1 MAKTIKF
8 NLICDDKPVRTIE
21 DLQENFS
28 IEDVLKYY
36 QNGLLLRWLEV
47 RGYESEYRKVSDISE
62 IEALEIVKELIKI
75 FDVEADEKKVEEGV
89 YMLQFLEE
97 RKELCEAY
105 KQDSFKAQGIIDDYQ
120 TGYKQLI
127 DGIIE
132 NPNDVARIKANIA
145 ELMSGYKWAMDLNH
159 RQLFWELKEL
169 SPLAIMCFLMND
181 EARKYYLP
189 MPVRRDNASDAD
201 EEASRLL
208 GSCESIK
215 RDNASDAD
223 EEASR
228 LFGSFAHI
236 KRDNASDAD
245 EEEKRVNIAAGSVKK
260 EDDSTAVSYD
270 TENNADKRN
279 MYNAIC
285 SMLKSSDFVSRLGDN
300 LHVFA
305 GVTDG
310 YWKDLETKGKKYM
323 IISMGSG
330 DYVRSSGLQGGDLG
344 VTDIENKFV
353 IVDGIDYKSNSSSRK
368 LLYME
373 V

>member
-8 NLICDDKPVRTIE
+8 NLICNDKPIRTIE

-47 RGYESEYRKVSDISE
+47 RGYVSEYKRVSQIDE
-62 IEALEIVKELIKI
+62 KGELGIVKELIKV
-75 FDVEADEKKVEEGV
+75 FEVETDEKKVEESV

-97 RKELCEAY
+97 RKVLCETY
-105 KQDSFKAQGIIDDYQ
+105 KQNSFKMQDIIDDYKA
-120 TGYKQLI
+120 GYQQLI
-127 DGIIE
+127 DGIVE
-132 NPNDVARIKANIA
+132 DPNDVARIKSNIT
-145 ELMSGYKWAMDLNH
+145 ELMSGYKWAMDLDH
-159 RQLFWELKEL
+159 RRLFWELKDI

-201 EEASRLL
+201 EE
-208 GSCESIK
+208 
-215 RDNASDAD
+215 
-223 EEASR
+223 
-228 LFGSFAHI
+228 
-236 KRDNASDAD
+236 
-245 EEEKRVNIAAGSVKK
+245 EKKVNIAAAAVAAAFVKK

-270 TENNADKRN
+270 TENNVDKRN

-285 SMLKSSDFVSRLGDN
+285 SMLKSSDFITRLGDN
-300 LHVFA
+300 LHVYS
-305 GVTDG
+305 GITDG

-323 IISMGSG
+323 IVSMGAG
-330 DYVRSSGLQGGDLG
+330 DYVRSAGLQGGDLAS
-344 VTDIENKFV
+344 TDIENKFV
-353 IVDGIDYKSNSSSRK
+353 IVDGIDYKSNSSSRQ

>member
-47 RGYESEYRKVSDISE
+47 RGYEAEYKKVSEIRE

-75 FDVEADEKKVEEGV
+75 FDIEADEKKVEEGV

-105 KQDSFKAQGIIDDYQ
+105 KQDSFKAQGVIDDYQ
-120 TGYKQLI
+120 TGFNQLI

-189 MPVRRDNASDAD
+189 MPVRKDNVSD
-201 EEASRLL
+201 
-208 GSCESIK
+208 
-215 RDNASDAD
+215 DAV
-223 EEASR
+223 
-228 LFGSFAHI
+228 
-236 KRDNASDAD
+236 K
-245 EEEKRVNIAAGSVKK
+245 KVNIAAAAVAVAFVKE
-260 EDDSTAVSYD
+260 EDDSIAVSYD
-270 TENNADKRN
+270 IENNADKCN

-285 SMLKSSDFVSRLGDN
+285 SMLESSDFVSRLGDN
-300 LHVFA
+300 LHIFA

-330 DYVRSSGLQGGDLG
+330 DYVRSAGLQGGDLAS
-344 VTDIENKFV
+344 TDIENKFV
-353 IVDGIDYKSNSSSRK
+353 IVDGIDYKSKSSSRQ

>member
-1 MAKTIKF
+1 MAKAIKF

-47 RGYESEYRKVSDISE
+47 RGYKSEYKKVSEIRE
-62 IEALEIVKELIKI
+62 IETLEIVKELIKI

-97 RKELCEAY
+97 RKALCEAY
-105 KQDSFKAQGIIDDYQ
+105 KQDSFKAQGII
-120 TGYKQLI
+120 
-127 DGIIE
+127 E
-132 NPNDVARIKANIA
+132 NPNDVARIKANVA

-159 RQLFWELKEL
+159 RQLFWDLIGL

-189 MPVRRDNASDAD
+189 IPVKKDDTSND
-201 EEASRLL
+201 
-208 GSCESIK
+208 G
-215 RDNASDAD
+215 
-223 EEASR
+223 
-228 LFGSFAHI
+228 
-236 KRDNASDAD
+236 
-245 EEEKRVNIAAGSVKK
+245 EEEKKVNATVA
-260 EDDSTAVSYD
+260 
-270 TENNADKRN
+270 NADKRD

-285 SMLKSSDFVSRLGDN
+285 LMPKASEFVSRLGDN
-300 LHVFA
+300 LHIFS

-330 DYVRSSGLQGGDLG
+330 DFVRSAGLQGGDLAR
-344 VTDIENKFV
+344 TDIENKFV
-353 IVDGIDYKSNSSSRK
+353 IVDGIDYKSNSASHQ

>member
-47 RGYESEYRKVSDISE
+47 RGYEAEYKKVSEIRE

-75 FDVEADEKKVEEGV
+75 FDIEADEKKVEEGV
-89 YMLQFLEE
+89 YMLQFIEE

-105 KQDSFKAQGIIDDYQ
+105 KQDSFKAQGIVDDYQ
-120 TGYKQLI
+120 TGFNQLI

-159 RQLFWELKEL
+159 RQLFWELKEI

-189 MPVRRDNASDAD
+189 MPVRKDNVSD
-201 EEASRLL
+201 EA
-208 GSCESIK
+208 
-215 RDNASDAD
+215 
-223 EEASR
+223 
-228 LFGSFAHI
+228 
-236 KRDNASDAD
+236 
-245 EEEKRVNIAAGSVKK
+245 EKKVNIA
-260 EDDSTAVSYD
+260 
-270 TENNADKRN
+270 DKSD
-279 MYNAIC
+279 MYSAIC
-285 SMLKSSDFVSRLGDN
+285 SMLESSDFVSRLGDN
-300 LHVFA
+300 LHIFA

-330 DYVRSSGLQGGDLG
+330 DYVRSAGLQGGDLAS
-344 VTDIENKFV
+344 TDIKNKFV
-353 IVDGIDYKSNSSSRK
+353 IVDGIDYKSNASYRH

>member
-36 QNGLLLRWLEV
+36 QNGLLLRWLGV
-47 RGYESEYRKVSDISE
+47 RGYEAEYKKVSEIRE
-62 IEALEIVKELIKI
+62 IETLEIVKELIKI

-97 RKELCEAY
+97 RKALCEAY

-120 TGYKQLI
+120 TGFKQLI

-132 NPNDVARIKANIA
+132 NPNDVARIKANVA

-159 RQLFWELKEL
+159 RQLFWDLKDL

-189 MPVRRDNASDAD
+189 MPVKKDDTSND
-201 EEASRLL
+201 
-208 GSCESIK
+208 GK
-215 RDNASDAD
+215 
-223 EEASR
+223 
-228 LFGSFAHI
+228 
-236 KRDNASDAD
+236 
-245 EEEKRVNIAAGSVKK
+245 EEKKVNAAVAVAAAFVKK
-260 EDDSTAVSYD
+260 EDDSAVTYD

-279 MYNAIC
+279 MYIAIC
-285 SMLKSSDFVSRLGDN
+285 SMLKESDFVFRLGDN
-300 LHVFA
+300 LHIFA

-323 IISMGSG
+323 IISMGLG
-330 DYVRSSGLQGGDLG
+330 DFVRSAGLQGGDLAS
-344 VTDIENKFV
+344 TDIENKFV
-353 IVDGIDYKSNSSSRK
+353 IVDGIDYKSNSASRQ

>member
-47 RGYESEYRKVSDISE
+47 RGYEAEYKKVSEIRE

-75 FDVEADEKKVEEGV
+75 FDIEADEKKVEEGV
-89 YMLQFLEE
+89 YMLQFIEE

-120 TGYKQLI
+120 TGFNQLI

-169 SPLAIMCFLMND
+169 SPLAIMCFLMNY

-189 MPVRRDNASDAD
+189 RKVIS
-201 EEASRLL
+201 
-208 GSCESIK
+208 GFFSI
-215 RDNASDAD
+215 A
-223 EEASR
+223 
-228 LFGSFAHI
+228 
-236 KRDNASDAD
+236 
-245 EEEKRVNIAAGSVKK
+245 NIFKK
-260 EDDSTAVSYD
+260 KNYSTAVSYD
-270 TENNADKRN
+270 IENNADKRN

-285 SMLKSSDFVSRLGDN
+285 SMLESSDFVSRLGDN
-300 LHVFA
+300 LHIFA

-330 DYVRSSGLQGGDLG
+330 DYVRSAGLQGGDLAS
-344 VTDIENKFV
+344 TDIKNKFV
-353 IVDGIDYKSNSSSRK
+353 IVDGIDYKSNSSDRQ

>member
-28 IEDVLKYY
+28 IEDILKYY

-47 RGYESEYRKVSDISE
+47 RGYEAEYKKVSQISK
-62 IEALEIVKELIKI
+62 IESLEIVKELIKI
-75 FDVEADEKKVEEGV
+75 FDVESNEKKVEEGV

-105 KQDSFKAQGIIDDYQ
+105 KQNGFKAQGIIDDYQ
-120 TGYKQLI
+120 TGFMQLV

-145 ELMSGYKWAMDLNH
+145 ELMSGYKWAMDLYH
-159 RQLFWELKEL
+159 RQLFWDLKNL

-189 MPVRRDNASDAD
+189 MSVRKGDDSDA
-201 EEASRLL
+201 S
-208 GSCESIK
+208 
-215 RDNASDAD
+215 
-223 EEASR
+223 
-228 LFGSFAHI
+228 
-236 KRDNASDAD
+236 
-245 EEEKRVNIAAGSVKK
+245 EKEKKVNIAAAAFSVAFVKK
-260 EDDSTAVSYD
+260 EDDLTAVTND
-270 TENNADKRN
+270 TENNEDKYKCK

-285 SMLKSSDFVSRLGDN
+285 SMIKASDFISRLGDN
-300 LHVFA
+300 LHVYA

>member
-47 RGYESEYRKVSDISE
+47 RGYEAEYKKVSEIRE

-75 FDVEADEKKVEEGV
+75 FDIEADEKKVEEGV

-120 TGYKQLI
+120 SGFKQLI

-189 MPVRRDNASDAD
+189 MPVRKDNVS
-201 EEASRLL
+201 
-208 GSCESIK
+208 
-215 RDNASDAD
+215 
-223 EEASR
+223 
-228 LFGSFAHI
+228 
-236 KRDNASDAD
+236 D
-245 EEEKRVNIAAGSVKK
+245 EEEKKVNIAAAAFVKK

-285 SMLKSSDFVSRLGDN
+285 SMLESSDFVSRLGDN
-300 LHVFA
+300 LHIFA

-310 YWKDLETKGKKYM
+310 YWKDLEIKGKKYM
-323 IISMGSG
+323 IISMESG
-330 DYVRSSGLQGGDLG
+330 DYVRSAGLQGGDLAS
-344 VTDIENKFV
+344 TDIENKFV
-353 IVDGIDYKSNSSSRK
+353 IVDGIDYKSNSSYRQ

>member
-47 RGYESEYRKVSDISE
+47 RGYESEYKKVSDISE

-75 FDVEADEKKVEEGV
+75 FDVEAEEKKVEEGV

-169 SPLAIMCFLMND
+169 STLAIMCFLMND

-201 EEASRLL
+201 EE
-208 GSCESIK
+208 
-215 RDNASDAD
+215 
-223 EEASR
+223 
-228 LFGSFAHI
+228 
-236 KRDNASDAD
+236 
-245 EEEKRVNIAAGSVKK
+245 EKKVNIAAAFVKK

-285 SMLKSSDFVSRLGDN
+285 SMLKSSDFISRLGDN
-300 LHVFA
+300 LYVFA

-330 DYVRSSGLQGGDLG
+330 DYVRSAGLQGGDLAS
-344 VTDIENKFV
+344 TDIENKFV
-353 IVDGIDYKSNSSSRK
+353 IVDGIDYKSNSSSRQ

>member
-47 RGYESEYRKVSDISE
+47 RGYEAEYKKVSEIRE

-75 FDVEADEKKVEEGV
+75 FDIEADEKKVEEGV

-120 TGYKQLI
+120 TGFNQLI

-189 MPVRRDNASDAD
+189 MPVRKDNVSD
-201 EEASRLL
+201 EAV
-208 GSCESIK
+208 K
-215 RDNASDAD
+215 
-223 EEASR
+223 
-228 LFGSFAHI
+228 
-236 KRDNASDAD
+236 K
-245 EEEKRVNIAAGSVKK
+245 VNIAAAAVAVAFVKK
-260 EDDSTAVSYD
+260 EDDSIAVSYD
-270 TENNADKRN
+270 IENNADKRN

-300 LHVFA
+300 LHIFA

-330 DYVRSSGLQGGDLG
+330 DYVRSAGLQGGDLAS
-344 VTDIENKFV
+344 TDIENKFV
-353 IVDGIDYKSNSSSRK
+353 IVDGIDYKSNSSSRQ

>member
-21 DLQENFS
+21 DLQNNFS

-36 QNGLLLRWLEV
+36 QNGLLLRWLKV
-47 RGYESEYRKVSDISE
+47 RGYEAEYKKVSEISE
-62 IEALEIVKELIKI
+62 VGVLEIVKELIKI
-75 FDVEADEKKVEEGV
+75 FDVETDDKKVEEGV
-89 YMLQFLEE
+89 YMIQFLEE
-97 RKELCEAY
+97 RKELCELY
-105 KQDSFKAQGIIDDYQ
+105 KQDGFKTQVIIDDYQ
-120 TGYKQLI
+120 MGFKQLI

-145 ELMSGYKWAMDLNH
+145 ELMSDYKWAMDLNH
-159 RQLFWELKEL
+159 RQLFWNLKEI

-189 MPVRRDNASDAD
+189 MPVKKDDAT
-201 EEASRLL
+201 
-208 GSCESIK
+208 
-215 RDNASDAD
+215 
-223 EEASR
+223 
-228 LFGSFAHI
+228 
-236 KRDNASDAD
+236 DAD
-245 EEEKRVNIAAGSVKK
+245 EEEKKVNIAAAAAAFIKK

-270 TENNADKRN
+270 IENNADKRN

-285 SMLKSSDFVSRLGDN
+285 SMLKASDFVSKLGNN
-300 LHVFA
+300 LHIFA
-305 GVTDG
+305 GITDG

-323 IISMGSG
+323 ILSMGTG
-330 DYVRSSGLQGGDLG
+330 DFVRSAGIQGGDLASI
-344 VTDIENKFV
+344 DIENKFV
-353 IVDGIDYKSNSSSRK
+353 IVDGIDYKSNSASRQ

>member
-47 RGYESEYRKVSDISE
+47 RGYESEYKKVSDISE

-75 FDVEADEKKVEEGV
+75 FDVEAEEKKVEEGV

-201 EEASRLL
+201 EE
-208 GSCESIK
+208 
-215 RDNASDAD
+215 
-223 EEASR
+223 
-228 LFGSFAHI
+228 
-236 KRDNASDAD
+236 
-245 EEEKRVNIAAGSVKK
+245 EKKVNIAAAFVKK

-285 SMLKSSDFVSRLGDN
+285 SMLKSSDFISRLGDN
-300 LHVFA
+300 LYVFA

-330 DYVRSSGLQGGDLG
+330 DYVRSAGLQGGDLAS
-344 VTDIENKFV
+344 TDIENKFV
-353 IVDGIDYKSNSSSRK
+353 IVDGIDYKSNSSSRQ

>member
-47 RGYESEYRKVSDISE
+47 RGYESEYKKVSDISE

-127 DGIIE
+127 EGIIE

-201 EEASRLL
+201 EE
-208 GSCESIK
+208 
-215 RDNASDAD
+215 
-223 EEASR
+223 
-228 LFGSFAHI
+228 
-236 KRDNASDAD
+236 
-245 EEEKRVNIAAGSVKK
+245 EKKVNIAVAAVAAALVKK

-285 SMLKSSDFVSRLGDN
+285 SMLKSGDFVSRLGDN

-330 DYVRSSGLQGGDLG
+330 DYVRSAGLQGGDLAS
-344 VTDIENKFV
+344 TDIENKFV
-353 IVDGIDYKSNSSSRK
+353 IVDGIDYKSNSSSRQ

>member
-1 MAKTIKF
+1 MEECIMAKTIKF

-28 IEDVLKYY
+28 IEDILKYY

-47 RGYESEYRKVSDISE
+47 RGYEAEYKKVSQISK
-62 IEALEIVKELIKI
+62 IESLEIVKELIKI
-75 FDVEADEKKVEEGV
+75 FDVESNEKKVEEGV

-105 KQDSFKAQGIIDDYQ
+105 KQNGFKAQGIIDDYQ
-120 TGYKQLI
+120 TGFMQLV

-145 ELMSGYKWAMDLNH
+145 ELMSGYKWAMDLYH
-159 RQLFWELKEL
+159 RQLFWDLKNL

-189 MPVRRDNASDAD
+189 MSVRKGDDSDA
-201 EEASRLL
+201 S
-208 GSCESIK
+208 
-215 RDNASDAD
+215 
-223 EEASR
+223 
-228 LFGSFAHI
+228 
-236 KRDNASDAD
+236 
-245 EEEKRVNIAAGSVKK
+245 EKEKKVNIAAAAFSVAFVKK
-260 EDDSTAVSYD
+260 EDDLTAVTND
-270 TENNADKRN
+270 TENNEDKYKCK

-285 SMLKSSDFVSRLGDN
+285 SMIKASDFISRLGDN
-300 LHVFA
+300 LHVYA

>member
-62 IEALEIVKELIKI
+62 IETLEIVKKLIKI
-75 FDVEADEKKVEEGV
+75 FDVEVDEKKVEEGV

-97 RKELCEAY
+97 RKELCETY
-105 KQDSFKAQGIIDDYQ
+105 KQDSIKAQGIIDDYQ

-201 EEASRLL
+201 EE
-208 GSCESIK
+208 
-215 RDNASDAD
+215 
-223 EEASR
+223 
-228 LFGSFAHI
+228 
-236 KRDNASDAD
+236 
-245 EEEKRVNIAAGSVKK
+245 EKRVNIAVAAFVKK

-330 DYVRSSGLQGGDLG
+330 DYVRSAGLQGGDLAS
-344 VTDIENKFV
+344 TDIENKFV
-353 IVDGIDYKSNSSSRK
+353 IVDGIDYKSNSSSRQ

>member
-47 RGYESEYRKVSDISE
+47 RGYEAEYKKVSEIRE
-62 IEALEIVKELIKI
+62 IETLEIVKELIKI

-97 RKELCEAY
+97 RKALCEAY

-120 TGYKQLI
+120 TGFKQLI

-132 NPNDVARIKANIA
+132 NPNDVARIKANVA

-159 RQLFWELKEL
+159 RQLFWNLKDL

-189 MPVRRDNASDAD
+189 MPVKKDDTSND
-201 EEASRLL
+201 
-208 GSCESIK
+208 GK
-215 RDNASDAD
+215 
-223 EEASR
+223 
-228 LFGSFAHI
+228 
-236 KRDNASDAD
+236 
-245 EEEKRVNIAAGSVKK
+245 EEKKVNAAVAVAATFVKK
-260 EDDSTAVSYD
+260 EDDSAVTYD

-279 MYNAIC
+279 MYIAIC
-285 SMLKSSDFVSRLGDN
+285 SMLKESDFVFRLGDN
-300 LHVFA
+300 LHIFA

-323 IISMGSG
+323 IISMGLG
-330 DYVRSSGLQGGDLG
+330 DFVRSAGLQGGDLAS
-344 VTDIENKFV
+344 TDIENKFV
-353 IVDGIDYKSNSSSRK
+353 IVDGIDYKSNSASRQ

>member
-47 RGYESEYRKVSDISE
+47 RGYEAEYKKVSEIRE

-75 FDVEADEKKVEEGV
+75 FDIEADEKKVEEGV

-120 TGYKQLI
+120 TGFNQLI

-189 MPVRRDNASDAD
+189 MPVRKDNVSD
-201 EEASRLL
+201 EA
-208 GSCESIK
+208 
-215 RDNASDAD
+215 
-223 EEASR
+223 
-228 LFGSFAHI
+228 
-236 KRDNASDAD
+236 
-245 EEEKRVNIAAGSVKK
+245 EKKVNIAAAAVAVAFVKK
-260 EDDSTAVSYD
+260 EDDSIAVSYD
-270 TENNADKRN
+270 IENNADKRN

-300 LHVFA
+300 LHIFA

-330 DYVRSSGLQGGDLG
+330 DYVRSAGLQGGDLAS
-344 VTDIENKFV
+344 TDIENKFV
-353 IVDGIDYKSNSSSRK
+353 IVDGIDYKSNSSSRQ

>member
-47 RGYESEYRKVSDISE
+47 RGYEAEYKKVSEIRE
-62 IEALEIVKELIKI
+62 IETLEIVKELIKI

-97 RKELCEAY
+97 RKALCEAY

-120 TGYKQLI
+120 TGFKQLI

-132 NPNDVARIKANIA
+132 NPNDVARIKANVA

-159 RQLFWELKEL
+159 RQLFWDLKDL

-189 MPVRRDNASDAD
+189 MPVKKDDTSND
-201 EEASRLL
+201 
-208 GSCESIK
+208 GK
-215 RDNASDAD
+215 
-223 EEASR
+223 
-228 LFGSFAHI
+228 
-236 KRDNASDAD
+236 
-245 EEEKRVNIAAGSVKK
+245 EEKKVNAAVAVAATFVKK
-260 EDDSTAVSYD
+260 EDDSAVTYD

-279 MYNAIC
+279 MYIAIC
-285 SMLKSSDFVSRLGDN
+285 SMLKESDFVFRLGDN
-300 LHVFA
+300 LHIFA

-323 IISMGSG
+323 IISMGLG
-330 DYVRSSGLQGGDLG
+330 DFVRSAGLQGGDLAS
-344 VTDIENKFV
+344 TDIENKFV
-353 IVDGIDYKSNSSSRK
+353 IVDGIDYKSNSASRQ

>member
-8 NLICDDKPVRTIE
+8 SLICDDKPVRTIE

-47 RGYESEYRKVSDISE
+47 RGYEAEYKKVSEIRE

-75 FDVEADEKKVEEGV
+75 FDIEADEKKVEEGV
-89 YMLQFLEE
+89 YMLQFIEE

-105 KQDSFKAQGIIDDYQ
+105 KHDSFKAQGIVDDYQ
-120 TGYKQLI
+120 TGFNQLI

-159 RQLFWELKEL
+159 RQLFWELKEI

-189 MPVRRDNASDAD
+189 MPVRKDNVSD
-201 EEASRLL
+201 EA
-208 GSCESIK
+208 
-215 RDNASDAD
+215 
-223 EEASR
+223 
-228 LFGSFAHI
+228 
-236 KRDNASDAD
+236 
-245 EEEKRVNIAAGSVKK
+245 EKKVNIA
-260 EDDSTAVSYD
+260 
-270 TENNADKRN
+270 DKSD

-285 SMLKSSDFVSRLGDN
+285 SMLESSDFVSRLGDN
-300 LHVFA
+300 LHIFA

-330 DYVRSSGLQGGDLG
+330 DYVRSAGLQGGDLAS
-344 VTDIENKFV
+344 TDIKNKFV
-353 IVDGIDYKSNSSSRK
+353 IVDGIDYKSNASYRH

>member
-28 IEDVLKYY
+28 IEDILKYY

-47 RGYESEYRKVSDISE
+47 RGYEAEYKKVSQISK
-62 IEALEIVKELIKI
+62 IESLEIVKELIKI
-75 FDVEADEKKVEEGV
+75 FDVESNEKKVEEGV

-105 KQDSFKAQGIIDDYQ
+105 KQNGFKAQGIIDDYQ
-120 TGYKQLI
+120 TGFMQLV

-145 ELMSGYKWAMDLNH
+145 ELMSGYKWAMDLYH
-159 RQLFWELKEL
+159 RQLFWDLKNL

-189 MPVRRDNASDAD
+189 MSVRKCDDSDA
-201 EEASRLL
+201 S
-208 GSCESIK
+208 
-215 RDNASDAD
+215 
-223 EEASR
+223 
-228 LFGSFAHI
+228 
-236 KRDNASDAD
+236 
-245 EEEKRVNIAAGSVKK
+245 EKEKKVNIAAAAFSVAFVKK
-260 EDDSTAVSYD
+260 EDDLTAVTND
-270 TENNADKRN
+270 TENNEDKYKCK

-285 SMLKSSDFVSRLGDN
+285 SMIKASDFISRLGDN
-300 LHVFA
+300 LHVYA

>member
-47 RGYESEYRKVSDISE
+47 RGYEVEYKKVSEIRE

-75 FDVEADEKKVEEGV
+75 FDIEADEKKVEEGV

-120 TGYKQLI
+120 TGFNQLI

-189 MPVRRDNASDAD
+189 MPVRKDNVSD
-201 EEASRLL
+201 EAV
-208 GSCESIK
+208 K
-215 RDNASDAD
+215 
-223 EEASR
+223 
-228 LFGSFAHI
+228 
-236 KRDNASDAD
+236 K
-245 EEEKRVNIAAGSVKK
+245 VNIAAAAVAVAFVKK
-260 EDDSTAVSYD
+260 EDDSIAVSYD
-270 TENNADKRN
+270 IENNADKRN

-300 LHVFA
+300 LHIFA

-330 DYVRSSGLQGGDLG
+330 DYVRSAGLQGGDLASA
-344 VTDIENKFV
+344 DIENKFV
-353 IVDGIDYKSNSSSRK
+353 IVDGIDYKSNSSSRQ

>member
-47 RGYESEYRKVSDISE
+47 RGYEAEYKKVSEIRE

-75 FDVEADEKKVEEGV
+75 FDIEADEKKVEEGV
-89 YMLQFLEE
+89 YMLQFIEE

-105 KQDSFKAQGIIDDYQ
+105 KQDSFKAQGIVDDYQ
-120 TGYKQLI
+120 TGFNQLI

-159 RQLFWELKEL
+159 RQLFWELKEI

-189 MPVRRDNASDAD
+189 MPVRKDNVSD
-201 EEASRLL
+201 EA
-208 GSCESIK
+208 
-215 RDNASDAD
+215 
-223 EEASR
+223 
-228 LFGSFAHI
+228 
-236 KRDNASDAD
+236 
-245 EEEKRVNIAAGSVKK
+245 EKKVNIA
-260 EDDSTAVSYD
+260 
-270 TENNADKRN
+270 DKSD

-285 SMLKSSDFVSRLGDN
+285 SMLESSDFVSRLGDN
-300 LHVFA
+300 LHIFA

-330 DYVRSSGLQGGDLG
+330 DYVRSAGLQGGDLAS
-344 VTDIENKFV
+344 TDIKNKFV
-353 IVDGIDYKSNSSSRK
+353 IVDGIDYKSNASYRH

>member
-1 MAKTIKF
+1 MAKAIKF

-47 RGYESEYRKVSDISE
+47 RGYESEYKKVSEIRE
-62 IEALEIVKELIKI
+62 IETLEIVKELIKI

-97 RKELCEAY
+97 RKALCEAY

-120 TGYKQLI
+120 TGFKQLI

-132 NPNDVARIKANIA
+132 NPNDVARIKANVA

-159 RQLFWELKEL
+159 RQLFWDLKKL

-189 MPVRRDNASDAD
+189 MPV
-201 EEASRLL
+201 
-208 GSCESIK
+208 
-215 RDNASDAD
+215 
-223 EEASR
+223 
-228 LFGSFAHI
+228 
-236 KRDNASDAD
+236 
-245 EEEKRVNIAAGSVKK
+245 K
-260 EDDSTAVSYD
+260 EDDSAVTYD
-270 TENNADKRN
+270 IENNADKRS
-279 MYNAIC
+279 MYNVIC
-285 SMLKSSDFVSRLGDN
+285 SMLKASDFVSRLGDN
-300 LHVFA
+300 LHIFS

-323 IISMGSG
+323 IISMGLG
-330 DYVRSSGLQGGDLG
+330 DFVRSAGLQGGDLAS
-344 VTDIENKFV
+344 TDIENKFV
-353 IVDGIDYKSNSSSRK
+353 IVDGIDYKSNSASRQ

>member
-1 MAKTIKF
+1 MAKAIKF

-47 RGYESEYRKVSDISE
+47 RGYESEYKKVSEIRE
-62 IEALEIVKELIKI
+62 IETLEIVKELIKI

-97 RKELCEAY
+97 RKALCEAY
-105 KQDSFKAQGIIDDYQ
+105 RQDSFKAQGIIDDYQ
-120 TGYKQLI
+120 TGFKQLI

-132 NPNDVARIKANIA
+132 NPNDVARIKANVA

-159 RQLFWELKEL
+159 RQLFWDLKEL

-189 MPVRRDNASDAD
+189 IP
-201 EEASRLL
+201 
-208 GSCESIK
+208 
-215 RDNASDAD
+215 
-223 EEASR
+223 
-228 LFGSFAHI
+228 
-236 KRDNASDAD
+236 
-245 EEEKRVNIAAGSVKK
+245 VKK
-260 EDDSTAVSYD
+260 DDSAVTYD
-270 TENNADKRN
+270 IENNADKRH

-285 SMLKSSDFVSRLGDN
+285 SMLKASDFVSRLGDN
-300 LHVFA
+300 LHIFS

-323 IISMGSG
+323 IISMGLG
-330 DYVRSSGLQGGDLG
+330 DFVRSAGLQGGDLAS
-344 VTDIENKFV
+344 TDIENKFV
-353 IVDGIDYKSNSSSRK
+353 IVDGIDYKSNSASRQ

>member
-36 QNGLLLRWLEV
+36 QNGWLLRWLGV
-47 RGYESEYRKVSDISE
+47 RGYEAEYKKVSEIRE
-62 IEALEIVKELIKI
+62 IETLEIVKELIKI

-97 RKELCEAY
+97 RKALCEAY

-120 TGYKQLI
+120 TGFKKLI

-132 NPNDVARIKANIA
+132 NPNDVARIKANVA

-159 RQLFWELKEL
+159 RQLFWDLKDL

-189 MPVRRDNASDAD
+189 MPVKKDDTSND
-201 EEASRLL
+201 
-208 GSCESIK
+208 GK
-215 RDNASDAD
+215 
-223 EEASR
+223 
-228 LFGSFAHI
+228 
-236 KRDNASDAD
+236 
-245 EEEKRVNIAAGSVKK
+245 EEKKVNAAVAVAAAFVKK
-260 EDDSTAVSYD
+260 EDDSAVTYD

-279 MYNAIC
+279 MYIAIC
-285 SMLKSSDFVSRLGDN
+285 SMLKESDFVFRLGDN
-300 LHVFA
+300 LHIFA

-323 IISMGSG
+323 IISMGLG
-330 DYVRSSGLQGGDLG
+330 DFVRSAGLQGGDLAS
-344 VTDIENKFV
+344 TDIENKFV
-353 IVDGIDYKSNSSSRK
+353 IVDGIDYKSNSASRQ

>member
-47 RGYESEYRKVSDISE
+47 RGYEAEYKKVSEIRE
-62 IEALEIVKELIKI
+62 IEGLEIVKELIKI
-75 FDVEADEKKVEEGV
+75 FDIEADEKKVEEGV
-89 YMLQFLEE
+89 FMLQFLEE

-120 TGYKQLI
+120 TGFKQLI
-127 DGIIE
+127 DGITE
-132 NPNDVARIKANIA
+132 NPNDVARIKANIV

-181 EARKYYLP
+181 EARKYFLP
-189 MPVRRDNASDAD
+189 IPVR
-201 EEASRLL
+201 
-208 GSCESIK
+208 K
-215 RDNASDAD
+215 
-223 EEASR
+223 
-228 LFGSFAHI
+228 
-236 KRDNASDAD
+236 DNASDAD
-245 EEEKRVNIAAGSVKK
+245 EEEKKVNIFDEFEIE

-285 SMLKSSDFVSRLGDN
+285 SMLKASDFVSRLGDN

-330 DYVRSSGLQGGDLG
+330 DYVRSAGLQGGDLAS
-344 VTDIENKFV
+344 TDIENKFV
-353 IVDGIDYKSNSSSRK
+353 IVDGIDYKSNSSSRQ